1 MIKLN
6 NLKEAKDFLKKGDN
20 IYLQNK
26 TFFSFENFSN
36 FVKEIENG
44 NILEMPKN
52 HYGYTWYTNFGTIYC
67 NKLIVTK
74 ENLYFFDN
82 EKLIF
87 EKKRN
92 IKDDIEYGF
101 CKNNKCHCSGN
112 PFIYNYEQ
120 KKQYIDL
127 NPIHNIW

>member
-1 MIKLN
+1 MIEFN
-6 NLKEAKDFLKKGDN
+6 NLKEAKDFLKDGDK

-26 TFFSFENFSN
+26 TFYSFKSLYNFIN
-36 FVKEIENG
+36 EIENG
-44 NILEMPKN
+44 TVLEMPKN
-52 HYGYTWYTNFGTIYC
+52 CSQYTWHTNFGDIYC

-82 EKLIF
+82 DKLIL

-101 CKNNKCHCSGN
+101 YNSIGHCSGN
-112 PFIYNYEQ
+112 PFIYDYEQ
-120 KKQYIDL
+120 KKQFIDL
-127 NPIHNIW
+127 TPIIWK